1 MARRAR
7 VTAAYATVRVLDPAT
22 NAPTVLG
29 FHQGGTFPDT
39 ADPENV
45 ENLVRR
51 GYAEWVD
58 EADGPADPDA
68 TIDAEPLKADAEPK
82 KAPAKKAAS
91 S

>member
-22 NAPTVLG
+22 GAPTVVG

-51 GYAEWVD
+51 GYAEWVEAD
-58 EADGPADPDA
+58 EAPAV
-68 TIDAEPLKADAEPK
+68 DAEPEAEAEAPK
-82 KAPAKKAAS
+82 KAAAKKTTSA
-91 S
+91 